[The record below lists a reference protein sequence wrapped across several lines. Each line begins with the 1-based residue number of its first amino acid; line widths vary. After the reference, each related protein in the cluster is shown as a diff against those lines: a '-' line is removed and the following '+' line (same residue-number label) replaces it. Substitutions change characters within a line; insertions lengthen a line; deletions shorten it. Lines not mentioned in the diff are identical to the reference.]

1 MTLLAHAGAPPAE
14 LVRMLAPTGVLR
26 AGINLSNFLLVSGRN
41 SDGEPA
47 GVSPDMARALAERL
61 GVGLEYVTY
70 ESPGKLADAA
80 ERDEWDVALLGAE
93 PQRAEVI
100 SFTPAY
106 SEIEATYLLP
116 AGSPVG
122 TIAEVDQ
129 PGRRIA
135 VTARTAY
142 GLWLDRN
149 IQHAELVSTKTF
161 DEAIEVFLNQNLDA
175 LAGLRPR
182 LVNDAKEIAGSRLL
196 PGRYTAVQQALGTPK
211 RSDAAIGYLARFVQ
225 SAIVSGHVAGLIAKH
240 GVEGL
245 TVAPPAT

>member
-1 MTLLAHAGAPPAE
+1 MTLRELAGAPPVE
-14 LVRMLAPTGVLR
+14 LVRLLAPTGVLR
-26 AGINLSNFLLVSGRN
+26 AGINLSNVLLVSSRTF
-41 SDGEPA
+41 DGGPA
-47 GVSPDMARALAERL
+47 GVSPNMARALADQL
-61 GVGLEYVTY
+61 GVGIEYVTY

-80 ERDEWDVALLGAE
+80 ERNEWDVALLGAE

-116 AGSPVG
+116 AGSPVE
-122 TIAEVDQ
+122 TIAAVDQ

-161 DEAIEVFLNQNLDA
+161 DDAVAVFLDQKLDA
-175 LAGLRPR
+175 LAGLR
-182 LVNDAKEIAGSRLL
+182 VSSL
-196 PGRYTAVQQALGTPK
+196 PGIRAGCPRPRQADNRRPAARPSRSPGRK
-211 RSDAAIGYLARFVQ
+211 RSGC
-225 SAIVSGHVAGLIAKH
+225 
-240 GVEGL
+240 
-245 TVAPPAT
+245 